1 VSIEVR
7 HLVVKVTVEQD
18 ISTSVSKN
26 QQQYDMDMLKD
37 MLLNQCH
44 QIVADMIRR
53 EKER

>member
-1 VSIEVR
+1 MSIEVR

-18 ISTSVSKN
+18 VSTSVPKN

-37 MLLNQCH
+37 MLLTKFH
-44 QIVADMIRR
+44 HIVADMIRR